1 MVEKYA
7 LYDEANDSIIELT
20 DTEEEIRD
28 SYKTSKLFR
37 KMVNKEP
44 FQMVKISLTED
55 EYVDLLKELNQ

>member
-7 LYDEANDSIIELT
+7 LYDEANDSIIELAG
-20 DTEEEIRD
+20 TEEEIRD

-55 EYVDLLKELNQ
+55 EYVDLLKKLNQ